1 MKISRVRRVWVL
13 RADGK
18 CFYFPS
24 LEELMIIAR
33 KLLEIA

>member
-1 MKISRVRRVWVL
+1 MKITRMNRVWIL

-24 LEELMIIAR
+24 LEELMLIVR
-33 KLLEIA
+33 KMVESF